1 MKGAPLNAAAMIY
14 AKVVGFAA
22 GIVIARVIGATQY
35 GMFNVARSVLESCS
49 IVSPLGLDLA
59 LQRHLGSSPEQ
70 LSTRLRQ
77 LKFFRLITFGL
88 AIIPPVLATTGLSS
102 YVEQSIY
109 RYPDFAN
116 VLLVT
121 LIALPFAT
129 DMAVLG
135 GAYRGVLNPAP
146 FMLANFVVQPTVRL
160 IIMVLLFVL
169 GYRLWAV
176 VVATCA
182 SYIISWA
189 ALSLVARKD
198 MASTSTDDRADWTDI
213 RSVLAYSPWLGASL
227 VFVVWIR
234 SADSLFLG
242 HFGSAKDVGQ
252 YAAILMIAQLIGI
265 IGEALGQT
273 LGPRIALH
281 YRNNDLAAVEHLL
294 TENVRRMTLVS
305 APIFAAIL
313 FWGDRIDL
321 LLGPTFAVDARVVAF
336 VSARIFV
343 QTIFGYSGFALSMTG
358 WHARETTLLGCGFLL
373 SLILCSVLV
382 PLFGQLGAALA
393 SFVTMSAINL
403 IRYAVVLSMFRIR
416 IIGLPVA
423 AATALA
429 ITTAGIVWLF
439 LRPIDNRTLAF
450 TAFEGAVF
458 IALFAGTAWSLLLTD
473 QDHDAFAQLFAPFRG
488 FVRIAK

>member
-14 AKVVGFAA
+14 AKVVSFAT
-22 GIVIARVIGATQY
+22 GIIVARVIGATQY

-59 LQRHLGSSPEQ
+59 MQRHLGSAPEH
-70 LSTRLRQ
+70 LSARLRQ
-77 LKFFRLITFGL
+77 LRFFRLVTFSL
-88 AIIPPVLATTGLSS
+88 AIIPPALAATGFNS
-102 YVEQSIY
+102 YVEQFIY

-129 DMAVLG
+129 DIAVLG
-135 GAYRGVLNPAP
+135 GAYRGILNPAP
-146 FMLANFVVQPTVRL
+146 FMLANFVLQPSVRL
-160 IIMVLLFVL
+160 IIMGLLFVI

-189 ALSLVARKD
+189 VLAMLARKD
-198 MASTSTDDRADWTDI
+198 MAGDDPHDRQDWADI
-213 RSVLAYSPWLGASL
+213 RSVLLYSPYLGASL

-252 YAAILMIAQLIGI
+252 YAAILMIAQLIGL

-273 LGPRIALH
+273 LGARVALR
-281 YRNNDLAAVEHLL
+281 YRNNELTAMEHLL
-294 TENVRRMTLVS
+294 TENVRRITLVS

-313 FWGDRIDL
+313 FWGNRIDL
-321 LLGPTFAVDARVVAF
+321 VLGPTFAVDARVVAL
-336 VSARIFV
+336 VSARFFL

-373 SLILCSVLV
+373 SVTLCWVLV

-393 SFVTMSAINL
+393 SFATMSMINL
-403 IRYAVVLSMFRIR
+403 VRYAVVLRMFRIR
-416 IIGLPVA
+416 IIGMPVA
-423 AATALA
+423 AAIALA
-429 ITTAGIVWLF
+429 LTTAGVVWLL

-450 TAFEGAVF
+450 TVFEAAVF
-458 IALFAGTAWSLLLTD
+458 LVLFAGTAWVLLITD
-473 QDHDAFAQLFAPFRG
+473 EDRDAVSELFGHFADWPG
-488 FVRIAK
+488 